1 MTLTYKRIVS
11 LLFGVVTLSAIGCQD
26 SPDPLPIRSLTRS
39 GDVTYLCMSPER
51 RGVALEDCPDFEEKR
66 NHLFALVTQTLTAE
80 IAVIDI
86 TQGDVVDVDRSSPG
100 YTFLR
105 VGAKPVDIVS
115 TPGGEVSFVG
125 VAGVGRDGIFALPTT
140 CLGPPR
146 QLGPGEYES
155 PRDLTTWP
163 ACSLPTAP
171 GDMAILIDP
180 LDESGAMRLSCD
192 SDERVDEV
200 PEPVSARRQ
209 ECAVDLRRETRQ
221 PGRRKLAV
229 VLPEFGE
236 IAIIDAQ
243 RMLDEH
249 GPGTFDA
256 CPIEATHRLR
266 VDLPDAPITQKLP
279 EDLQA
284 PGCTPFSVD
293 YPAPSGEFRSLPAGI
308 DVSEGSMFVADRG
321 APVIHELDVR
331 DPCAIREREPLL
343 PLSLEEPTR
352 VVTTTKV
359 AASPTLTDGRRFL
372 YAIDEHGRSTANVMA
387 FDLTPGKADRTPIV
401 REGTPYL
408 PFEPADRIS
417 FAAPAQDLVFA
428 QRDLPIPDAET
439 GQVVIGERCDPEP
452 ELDSDAPGAQY
463 RPSSS
468 DTDGAA
474 PRNLRGT
481 FGFVMLSNG
490 QIGIIDVEDYDEPC
504 RRPVQTNSSE
514 TPDFRGCANDPD
526 EPRYYTLPDGS
537 DEDGQPTV
545 TGEVSCRMVQE
556 HRARSARLAVT
567 NSSDGTGAPSLR
579 GFPRLTFEERGLP
592 LNNSEEGVKYP
603 KLLAVD
609 YPDPNNPMRT
619 IPAQTYVG
627 TTLYST
633 ADTADNQLDTDPRI
647 SERASV
653 VLPWIEP
660 RAYPS
665 SETVRVV
672 YEGIIGGE
680 RPSAFLRLAGSE
692 AESNRV
698 DDSDGRFCDAGV
710 QGGDLARQV
719 GEERFGLKGRAL
731 DAFSKRH
738 ADYVQITQDLLPEDD
753 EYWKTDLGR
762 SCGGGQG
769 YFACELALG
778 HVDDD
783 DDDRLN
789 DLLPAREL
797 RIVSTFQDH
806 LLVEPRNVDDENERQ
821 RRMELLDCCFPSGI
835 SYTVRPSD
843 QWVVTGTA
851 SGFRHRVVPRA
862 VQTDEGVSYP
872 CAFDCAPSKRYF
884 DGRVF
889 EVSEERSAVCK
900 MSVIRPAED
909 AECIYET
916 LTARFAVYGGTQPSE
931 RDMTFV
937 YDVSGGFAPLT
948 ISLTRNDTSVILPQ
962 ALTRVP
968 GYRLLSAVDA
978 QDRGLMLLSLD
989 TLAVVS
995 PSPFY

>member
-1 MTLTYKRIVS
+1 MTLTYKRIAS
-11 LLFGVVTLSAIGCQD
+11 FLFGVITLSAIGCQD
-26 SPDPLPIRSLTRS
+26 SPDPLPIRSLTAS
-39 GDVTYLCMSPER
+39 GDVAYLCMSPER
-51 RGVALEDCPDFEEKR
+51 KGVAIEDCPDFEEKE

-80 IAVIDI
+80 IAVIDV

-100 YTFLR
+100 FTFLR
-105 VGAKPVDIVS
+105 VGSKQVDIVS

-125 VAGVGRDGIFALPTT
+125 VAGVGREGIFALPTT
-140 CLGPPR
+140 CLGPP
-146 QLGPGEYES
+146 QEVSPGEYES

-180 LDESGAMRLSCD
+180 PDESGATRLSCD
-192 SDERVDEV
+192 SDQRVDEV

-209 ECAVDLRRETRQ
+209 ECPVDLRRESRD

-229 VLPEFGE
+229 VLPAFGE

-243 RMLDEH
+243 RLLDEH
-249 GPGTFDA
+249 EPGTFSA

-266 VDLPDAPITQKLP
+266 VDLPEQPISQRLP

-284 PGCTPFSVD
+284 PGCTPYSVD
-293 YPAPSGEFRSLPAGI
+293 YPVPTGEFRALPAGI

-321 APVIHELDVR
+321 APVIHDLDVR
-331 DPCAIREREPLL
+331 DPCAIRERDPLL

-372 YAIDEHGRSTANVMA
+372 YAIDEFGRSTANVMA
-387 FDLTPGKADRTPIV
+387 FDLTPGQADRTPIV

-417 FAAPAQDLVFA
+417 FAAPAQDLEFA

-439 GQVVIGERCDPEP
+439 GQTVIGERCDPDP
-452 ELDSDAPGAQY
+452 ELDADAPGAQY

-481 FGFVMLSNG
+481 FGFVMLTSG
-490 QIGIIDVEDYDEPC
+490 QIGIIDVEDFDEPC

-514 TPDFRGCANDPD
+514 TVDFRGCANDPP
-526 EPRYYTLPDGS
+526 EPEYYTLPDGT
-537 DEDGQPTV
+537 DEEGQPTV
-545 TGEVSCRMVQE
+545 TAEVSCRMIQE

-609 YPDPNNPMRT
+609 YPNPEDPSNPV
-619 IPAQTYVG
+619 PAETYVG

-633 ADTADNQLDTDPRI
+633 HPNADNKLETDPSK
-647 SERASV
+647 SERASL

-665 SETVRVV
+665 SETVNVT
-672 YEGIIGGE
+672 YEGTIGGI

-692 AESNRV
+692 ADTDRI
-698 DDSDGRFCDAGV
+698 DDADGRFCDAGV

-719 GEERFGLKGRAL
+719 GEERFGLSGRGL

-738 ADYVQITQDLLPEDD
+738 ADYVQITQDLLPSDD
-753 EYWKTDLGR
+753 EYWKSDLGR

-769 YFACELALG
+769 YFACEVALG
-778 HVDDD
+778 HVDEDEDD
-783 DDDRLN
+783 LAA
-789 DLLPAREL
+789 LLPGREL

-806 LLVEPRNVDDENERQ
+806 LLVEPRNVDDPEKRQ
-821 RRMELLDCCFPSGI
+821 IQMDLLDCCFPSGI

-843 QWVVTGTA
+843 QWVVIGSA
-851 SGFRHRVVPRA
+851 SGFRHRVVPQA

-889 EVSEERSAVCK
+889 
-900 MSVIRPAED
+900 
-909 AECIYET
+909 
-916 LTARFAVYGGTQPSE
+916 
-931 RDMTFV
+931 
-937 YDVSGGFAPLT
+937 
-948 ISLTRNDTSVILPQ
+948 
-962 ALTRVP
+962 
-968 GYRLLSAVDA
+968 
-978 QDRGLMLLSLD
+978 
-989 TLAVVS
+989 
-995 PSPFY
+995 